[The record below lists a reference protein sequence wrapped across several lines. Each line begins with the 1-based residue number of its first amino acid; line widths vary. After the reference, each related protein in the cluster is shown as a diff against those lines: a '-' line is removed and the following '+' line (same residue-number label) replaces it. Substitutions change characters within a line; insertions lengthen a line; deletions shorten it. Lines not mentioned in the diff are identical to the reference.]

1 MRPVPGQTRHRSVE
15 RREAQ
20 APTLLGLR
28 IPGGGP
34 DGTPELRGQAPS
46 QRVCQGS
53 LASSHGVSQ
62 TPGASRRSITSL
74 RRGTEKGKG
83 RTRRPKKTKNTGGG
97 ALAITPPDGAL
108 AITPPDGALAITSPD
123 GEQLRQEALPR
134 EPLRHPLER
143 VGA

>member
-1 MRPVPGQTRHRSVE
+1 MASPSFEAGTGDKPRRRSVE

-20 APTLLGLR
+20 APTSLGLR

-34 DGTPELRGQAPS
+34 DGSPVTRGQAPS

-74 RRGTEKGKG
+74 RRGEEKGK
-83 RTRRPKKTKNTGGG
+83 RRARAAKNRGQRSIGYSPP
-97 ALAITPPDGAL
+97 LAHRCMKSFVLQIGCFAGMVIGPGC
-108 AITPPDGALAITSPD
+108 
-123 GEQLRQEALPR
+123 RQKSSIDRELP
-134 EPLRHPLER
+134 
-143 VGA
+143 